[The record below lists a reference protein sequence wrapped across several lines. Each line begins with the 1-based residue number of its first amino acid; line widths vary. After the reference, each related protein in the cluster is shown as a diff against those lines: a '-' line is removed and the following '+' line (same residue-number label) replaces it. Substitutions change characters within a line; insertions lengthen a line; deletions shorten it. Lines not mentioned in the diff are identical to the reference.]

1 MRVFQDSEGREI
13 RLTDERNAH
22 IVTRHP
28 EVFEIEGAI
37 ELTLSAPDF
46 VRQSRYDIE
55 TAIYYRFFQGLE
67 TSGAWVRVVVALKDD
82 DAFILT
88 AMTTRRIQLG

>member
-1 MRVFQDSEGREI
+1 MRLFQDSEGREI
-13 RLTDERNAH
+13 RLTDERNTH
-22 IVTRHP
+22 ILTRHP
-28 EVFEIEGAI
+28 EVFEIEDAI

-46 VRQSRYDIE
+46 TEQSSFDIE

-67 TSGAWVRVVVALKDD
+67 TGSRWVRVVVALKDD

-88 AMTTRRIQLG
+88 AMTTRRI